1 MSKNKYQNQTKSSQP
16 ASQPKSQ
23 KSQVTEQAKRPS
35 VSPVRKLDSRYFSRK
50 AYEALKAMATDEN
63 DPYYLKE
70 KYHNKASGL
79 IQGLTAYISTWGL
92 HRLSGD
98 VNKFLHNERTSED
111 TKYKGKVYKKFLENL
126 KEISQHDFN
135 VDSDKRLN
143 EADLIHLPLK
153 EYTALNRLAI
163 RLANEWSFWASS
175 ILGEPDEN
183 D

>member
-1 MSKNKYQNQTKSSQP
+1 MGKKSRSQSQSKGSQSSSNKN
-16 ASQPKSQ
+16 SQPKSE
-23 KSQVTEQAKRPS
+23 KTKRS
-35 VSPVRKLDSRYFSRK
+35 SASPVMKLDSRYFSRE
-50 AYEALKAMATDEN
+50 AYNALKAMATDEN
-63 DPYYLKE
+63 DPYHLNE
-70 KYHNKASGL
+70 KYHKKASGL
-79 IQGLTAYISTWGL
+79 VQGLTAYISTWGL

-98 VNKFLHNERTSED
+98 INKFLHNKRTSEN
-111 TKYKGKVYKKFLENL
+111 TEYKGKVYKKFLENL
-126 KEISQHDFN
+126 KEISKHDFD